1 MRGSSLNI
9 FKMLRNVIILV
20 GIRCQIQVLISID
33 SILMIVETTLKLI
46 KFASKIVKLIE
57 MIKYVYGHTCSY
69 LFAFISTRSTF
80 YHKDKTV
87 KKKELITLILFI
99 NS

>member
-1 MRGSSLNI
+1 
-9 FKMLRNVIILV
+9 MLRNVIILE

-33 SILMIVETTLKLI
+33 SILMIVETTLKVM

-80 YHKDKTV
+80 YHKDKIER
-87 KKKELITLILFI
+87 KKKELITLIVISTCL
-99 NS
+99 